1 MTHIETSHTNSNTTR
16 QNATNSHSDPETRDL
31 EIRRLVGENLG
42 LARMEA
48 WRLVWRWAPGESAA
62 AQAAL
67 AEDLFQEGV
76 LGLRRAAEKFDPSRG
91 FKFSTYAVWWV
102 KRMAGE
108 AVRDWRAAVDTV
120 SLDAPFRDGE
130 DGSLVDLVADEEAAD
145 PAEGAERALRLEWV
159 RALLDALPERDRAMV
174 EMHYGI
180 RGGREATFAEIGAA
194 FRVSAQR
201 AARIVDRAL
210 RRLRAAAA

>member
-1 MTHIETSHTNSNTTR
+1 MTRIETSHTDSCNAR
-16 QNATNSHSDPETRDL
+16 QGATISHGDPEARDR

-42 LARMEA
+42 LARLEA
-48 WRLVWRWAPGESAA
+48 WRLVWRWAPGEDAA

-67 AEDLFQEGV
+67 AEDLFHEGV

-108 AVRDWRAAVDTV
+108 AARDWRAAVDTV

-130 DGSLVDLVADEEAAD
+130 DGSPVDRVADEEAAD
-145 PAEGAERALRLEWV
+145 PAEEADRSLRLDWV
-159 RALLDALPERDRAMV
+159 RSLLGALPERDRAMV